1 VSGQARGDPGPHDER
16 EGECA
21 PGVRVVPAG
30 AEHFAAILALNEESV
45 AVLAPLSRGRLEL
58 LHERASCHRVAVDG
72 DEVVGFVLAFGS
84 NTPHDS
90 VNFRWFAGR
99 YPSFLYVD
107 RVVVA
112 ASRRGRGTGGLLYR
126 DLFGFACRRGYALVT
141 CEIDAEP
148 PNPTSVRF
156 HQRFGFAEVGSQRVE
171 YVAGHPKHVSL
182 RAAAMEEDLA

>member
-1 VSGQARGDPGPHDER
+1 MRI
-16 EGECA
+16 
-21 PGVRVVPAG
+21 VPA
-30 AEHFAAILALNEESV
+30 ALEHFTALLCLNEESV
-45 AVLAPLSRGRLEL
+45 EVLAPLSRERLGL
-58 LHERASCHRVAVDG
+58 LHERASYHRVAVDG

-90 VNFRWFAGR
+90 VNFRWFAAR

-112 ASRRGRGTGGLLYR
+112 ASRRGRGVGGLLYC
-126 DLFGFACRRGYALVT
+126 DLFGFARRQGYAHVT

-148 PNPTSVRF
+148 PNPPSARF
-156 HQRFGFAEVGSQRVE
+156 HERFGFAEVGSQPVE

-182 RAAAMEEDLA
+182 RAAAVEEDLA